1 MKRHLIAI
9 LFSVFPVLALAGGGE
24 GGPMFEADI
33 DVSDKLSLQRGARL
47 FVNYCLSCHSARFQ
61 RYNRMGRDLG
71 LTDSQVIHNLMFAG
85 DKIYEHMTVAMP
97 EDEAKEWF
105 GAPPPDL
112 TLIARRRGA
121 DWLYTYLLTFY
132 EDDKRPFGVNNWR
145 FPNVGMPHVLWELQ
159 GIQKPV
165 YRTEKDAEGNEH
177 QVIERLELVQPGKMT
192 PAEYQA
198 AMRDLVAFLS
208 YMGEPVQLERKQ
220 IGIWVLLYLVVFTI
234 LAYLLK
240 KEYWKDVH

>member
-9 LFSVFPVLALAGGGE
+9 LFAVFPVLALASE
-24 GGPMFEADI
+24 GGPLFKANI
-33 DVSDKLSLQRGARL
+33 DVSDKQSLQRGARL

-61 RYNRMGRDLG
+61 RYNRMARDLG
-71 LTDSQVIHNLMFAG
+71 LSDSQVIQNLMFAA

-97 EDEAKEWF
+97 REEAKEWF

-112 TLIARRRGA
+112 TLIARRRGP

-145 FPNVGMPHVLWELQ
+145 FPNVSMPHVLWELQ

-165 YRTEKDAEGNEH
+165 YKTEKDAEGHEH
-177 QVIERLELVQPGKMT
+177 KVIERLQLVKKGKLT
-192 PAEYQA
+192 PEQYQSA
-198 AMRDLVAFLS
+198 VRDLVAFLA
-208 YMGEPVQLERKQ
+208 YMGEPVQLERQ
-220 IGIWVLLYLVVFTI
+220 RIGFWVLLYLVVFAV
-234 LAYLLK
+234 LSYLLK

>member
-9 LFSVFPVLALAGGGE
+9 LFAVFPVLALASE
-24 GGPMFEADI
+24 GGPLFKANI
-33 DVSDKLSLQRGARL
+33 DVSDKQSLQRGARL

-61 RYNRMGRDLG
+61 RYNRMARDLG
-71 LTDSQVIHNLMFAG
+71 LSDSQVIQNLMFAA

-97 EDEAKEWF
+97 REEAKEWF

-112 TLIARRRGA
+112 TLIARRRGP

-145 FPNVGMPHVLWELQ
+145 FPNVSMPHVLWELQ

-165 YRTEKDAEGNEH
+165 YKTEKDAEGHEH
-177 QVIERLELVQPGKMT
+177 MVIERLQLVKKGKLT
-192 PAEYQA
+192 PEQYQSA
-198 AMRDLVAFLS
+198 VRDLVAFLA
-208 YMGEPVQLERKQ
+208 YMGEPVQLERQ
-220 IGIWVLLYLVVFTI
+220 RIGFWVLLYLVVFAV
-234 LAYLLK
+234 LSYLLK